1 MLCRNYINFVEMS
14 TCVEVAVSRVEVEYA
29 DLSALAST
37 ASDSAESI
45 AGLSFDVV
53 EIVRSGMRGCASIIE
68 VRSAQEIL
76 EQASREL
83 DAIVSDFSQALTNAE
98 EGYQTADHLSS
109 IDFQDLEA
117 IVAGV

>member
-1 MLCRNYINFVEMS
+1 
-14 TCVEVAVSRVEVEYA
+14 
-29 DLSALAST
+29 
-37 ASDSAESI
+37 
-45 AGLSFDVV
+45 
-53 EIVRSGMRGCASIIE
+53 MRLILE

-109 IDFQDLEA
+109 MIFKILRR
-117 IVAGV
+117 